1 MNRTKIEKHGYF
13 FRNGR
18 LRTECKC
25 GCVYLTPKRKVKID
39 IYHSIAHYYITTE
52 HKNGDTYFETE
63 CPECLHTNKQWV
75 KDMNLPEGE

>member
-25 GCVYLTPKRKVKID
+25 GCVYLTPKRKVKI
-39 IYHSIAHYYITTE
+39 YRSYLTC
-52 HKNGDTYFETE
+52 KVYFETK
-63 CPECLHTNKQWV
+63 CPECKNENDQYLEDLEKE
-75 KDMNLPEGE
+75 KA

>member
-25 GCVYLTPKRKVKID
+25 GCVYLTPKRKVRICTS
-39 IYHSIAHYYITTE
+39 YHT
-52 HKNGDTYFETE
+52 HKVYFKTE
-63 CPECLHTNKQWV
+63 CPECKRENEQYFEDLEKE
-75 KDMNLPEGE
+75 KA